1 MSERDVRP
9 LLSDSFRTENVLS
22 QKVEITR
29 ATDAVQQYS
38 VAVERLWPT
47 KLQGDGLD
55 GGLRE
60 PYPKFRLGYLV
71 ELIFSAQSYV
81 SWNKKALYWI
91 EIASKHLKVDCHA
104 VRNEH
109 DEGSGCITPTIG
121 ARTIATSLPEV

>member
-29 ATDAVQQYS
+29 ATNAVQQYS
-38 VAVERLWPT
+38 VAAESLWPT
-47 KLQGDGLD
+47 KVQGDRLD

-60 PYPKFRLGYLV
+60 PAPKFRLGYLV

-81 SWNKKALYWI
+81 SWN
-91 EIASKHLKVDCHA
+91 
-104 VRNEH
+104 
-109 DEGSGCITPTIG
+109 
-121 ARTIATSLPEV
+121 